1 MSRRTPAA
9 GTAAAQHDHLAG
21 EIDDPNV
28 LRHAMD
34 GVDVVVHM
42 AALLHVLQ
50 PARFLEAEYRR
61 VNVGG
66 TEAVMKIATERG
78 VKRLILL
85 SSIAVYGPGNGL
97 LDESSPP
104 SPDTPYGR
112 TKLEAERV
120 LLAGD
125 RGRAPAACALRL
137 AAVYGPS
144 IKGNYERLVR
154 ALARRRFL
162 AIGSGGN
169 ARTLVFEDDAAR
181 AMVLAATSK
190 NAEQRIFNV
199 TDGGVHTVAEIV
211 AAIARALDRQPP
223 RIAVPFAFARFT
235 VNTVETLFR
244 AVGRRPPVTKATL
257 DKYVENVAVSGE
269 RIRRELG
276 FVPEWNLADGWRE
289 TVRRLRQEGR
299 V

>member
-1 MSRRTPAA
+1 M
-9 GTAAAQHDHLAG
+9 
-21 EIDDPNV
+21 
-28 LRHAMD
+28 
-34 GVDVVVHM
+34 
-42 AALLHVLQ
+42 
-50 PARFLEAEYRR
+50 
-61 VNVGG
+61 
-66 TEAVMKIATERG
+66 
-78 VKRLILL
+78 
-85 SSIAVYGPGNGL
+85 
-97 LDESSPP
+97 
-104 SPDTPYGR
+104 
-112 TKLEAERV
+112 
-120 LLAGD
+120 
-125 RGRAPAACALRL
+125 
-137 AAVYGPS
+137 
-144 IKGNYERLVR
+144 R

-190 NAEQRIFNV
+190 NAEGRIFNV

-244 AVGRRPPVTKATL
+244 AVGSRPPVTQATL